1 MSELKGRP
9 NELIAK
15 FALWF
20 GRKELSEIINIEKFD
35 YEVIDNMVYIYKL
48 VEHKP
53 QPRINNTIYNGELV
67 TCLKCNKPLEWDGF
81 TYNHKVE

>member
-1 MSELKGRP
+1 MSEIKGRP

-35 YEVIDNMVYIYKL
+35 YEVIDNMVYVYKL
-48 VEHKP
+48 VKLEPQRFILNTSVKKP
-53 QPRINNTIYNGELV
+53 SDF
-67 TCLKCNKPLEWDGF
+67 K
-81 TYNHKVE
+81 KVYRS

>member
-1 MSELKGRP
+1 MSEIKGRP

-35 YEVIDNMVYIYKL
+35 YEVIDNMVYVYKL
-48 VEHKP
+48 VKLEP
-53 QPRINNTIYNGELV
+53 QRFILNTSV
-67 TCLKCNKPLEWDGF
+67 KKTSDFK
-81 TYNHKVE
+81 KVYRS

>member
-15 FALWF
+15 FDLWF

-35 YEVIDNMVYIYKL
+35 YEVIDNTDL
-48 VEHKP
+48 
-53 QPRINNTIYNGELV
+53 
-67 TCLKCNKPLEWDGF
+67 CL
-81 TYNHKVE
+81 